1 MSTETKSGWVRTTVT
16 VFSTAVMIITG
27 GVGLYVTM
35 VGKIDGNAREIV
47 SVKSDI
53 EELKADRRQDR
64 IDSARDRDAIGE
76 LKGDMKAVRQSL
88 EFLVQAAR
96 QHQYPKQ

>member
-1 MSTETKSGWVRTTVT
+1 MNMETKSGWVRTSVT
-16 VFSTAVMIITG
+16 VLSTALMILTG

-35 VGKIDGNAREIV
+35 VQKIDGNSRDIV

-64 IDSARDRDAIGE
+64 ADAARDRDAIGE

-88 EFLVQAAR
+88 EYLVNAAR
-96 QHQYPKQ
+96 QHQPAKQ